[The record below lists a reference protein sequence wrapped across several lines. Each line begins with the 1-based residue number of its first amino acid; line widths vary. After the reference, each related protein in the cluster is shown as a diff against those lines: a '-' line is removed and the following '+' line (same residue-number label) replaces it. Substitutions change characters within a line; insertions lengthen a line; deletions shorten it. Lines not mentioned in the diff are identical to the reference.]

1 VPESTAWAAKWTACW
16 DDPHCL
22 SMVTP
27 GTLSGSPAD
36 SQAFLAMSRVCGPIC
51 ETHPRIDSGAVDQRA
66 QGVRPEIDRVDSGQG
81 SVPPADRGAHRA
93 DDERFR
99 H

>member
-1 VPESTAWAAKWTACW
+1 MDRLLGRPALPVDGDAGHALGQSGRQPGIPGDVEGLRADLRDA
-16 DDPHCL
+16 PHDH
-22 SMVTP
+22 VI
-27 GTLSGSPAD
+27 D
-36 SQAFLAMSRVCGPIC
+36 CG
-51 ETHPRIDSGAVDQRA
+51 RIDSGAVDQRA